1 MKITSETS
9 LKNFEFWSGA
19 KDSANELTSSQFDEV
34 ENILE
39 DLYPDGMTDTQ
50 INDLFWFD
58 FDTVKEWLGIEDEDE
73 DEDETDEDE

>member
-34 ENILE
+34 EAILE
-39 DLYPDGMTDTQ
+39 DCYPEGMTDTQ

-58 FDTVKEWLGIEDEDE
+58 FETIKEWLGIEDEDE
-73 DEDETDEDE
+73 TDEDE